1 MEVDVGSWSK
11 AVNDGEHS
19 LVSAP
24 HLALGTKSE
33 AGEVK
38 EAKGTLL
45 AQGLVKAQEA
55 GPLIESPG

>member
-1 MEVDVGSWSK
+1 M
-11 AVNDGEHS
+11 NDGEHS

-33 AGEVK
+33 SGEVK

>member
-1 MEVDVGSWSK
+1 M
-11 AVNDGEHS
+11 NDGEHS
-19 LVSAP
+19 LVSAPP